1 MQTGLAGVKLT
12 MRDHVEAKTTKL
24 SSVSATSVYASIG
37 VERMFKSLSISV
49 DLLSAKAIEVIDTE
63 NIVTAVSIIA
73 CSLGF
78 LS

>member
-49 DLLSAKAIEVIDTE
+49 DAIVCEIDR
-63 NIVTAVSIIA
+63 SHRHRKH
-73 CSLGF
+73 SYGR
-78 LS
+78 